1 MSAGGAIFSSL
12 SVLFLNV
19 RWRGRRTYTYFQE
32 MNCRGHACTYTYYWA
47 QYFDWTYYCCLLTCI
62 LLVHWYGVCFFLRGR
77 FVCLHVQLI
86 STVQSATVHNMHAS
100 CFTGV
105 WMHTYV
111 PSDPS
116 PAKQNVKR
124 RCQMISCVRYV
135 VALVPSSSTCSD
147 TNKCITVFSLK
158 KNVSLWQHACMIN
171 CTKSRALVRACMQIS
186 MWDQKPSSK
195 TVSSAVKQRR
205 WTQPLRILRP
215 CLDCKFLQSGHCST
229 FRLYLT
235 NFVWSWTN

>member
-1 MSAGGAIFSSL
+1 M
-12 SVLFLNV
+12 
-19 RWRGRRTYTYFQE
+19 
-32 MNCRGHACTYTYYWA
+32 
-47 QYFDWTYYCCLLTCI
+47 
-62 LLVHWYGVCFFLRGR
+62 HWYGVCFFLRGR

-186 MWDQKPSSK
+186 MCSRPPPRRAPSSRSACGSSG
-195 TVSSAVKQRR
+195 TPSSA
-205 WTQPLRILRP
+205 WCT
-215 CLDCKFLQSGHCST
+215 SGLSAPHLPYNCSSL
-229 FRLYLT
+229 FG
-235 NFVWSWTN
+235 

>member
-1 MSAGGAIFSSL
+1 MRTTGGDR
-12 SVLFLNV
+12 
-19 RWRGRRTYTYFQE
+19 RWIIARRTYTYFQE

-86 STVQSATVHNMHAS
+86 STVQSATVHDMHAS

-205 WTQPLRILRP
+205 WTQPYRILRP
-215 CLDCKFLQSGHCST
+215 GLDCKFLQSGHCST

-235 NFVWSWTN
+235 NFVRSWTN

>member
-1 MSAGGAIFSSL
+1 
-12 SVLFLNV
+12 
-19 RWRGRRTYTYFQE
+19 
-32 MNCRGHACTYTYYWA
+32 
-47 QYFDWTYYCCLLTCI
+47 
-62 LLVHWYGVCFFLRGR
+62 VHWYGVCFFLRGR

-186 MWDQKPSSK
+186 MCSRPPPTCQPVYNGNWSFGCFVGGHRGNEKVQMPMQAQGQLSHSPEPLSTVRSKCRRNGVREKKSS
-195 TVSSAVKQRR
+195 SE
-205 WTQPLRILRP
+205 
-215 CLDCKFLQSGHCST
+215 GM
-229 FRLYLT
+229 
-235 NFVWSWTN
+235 

>member
-1 MSAGGAIFSSL
+1 ML
-12 SVLFLNV
+12 
-19 RWRGRRTYTYFQE
+19 
-32 MNCRGHACTYTYYWA
+32 
-47 QYFDWTYYCCLLTCI
+47 
-62 LLVHWYGVCFFLRGR
+62 FLRGR

-158 KNVSLWQHACMIN
+158 KNGITVAACMHDKLHEVART
-171 CTKSRALVRACMQIS
+171 CTCMHANLHVLASSAEESPVKPLRHVARRVRRPVPGARRACLRRTCRTTVLRYLAKSLRDDEHVDIISVVDHWILLASVRRGGARVRRSKAVLVRYVHFAC
-186 MWDQKPSSK
+186 
-195 TVSSAVKQRR
+195 
-205 WTQPLRILRP
+205 ILI
-215 CLDCKFLQSGHCST
+215 LQ
-229 FRLYLT
+229 
-235 NFVWSWTN
+235 